1 MKLDKVK
8 EILNDY
14 EVKEGIYV
22 LGELKVSI
30 NSGER
35 NISIYQK
42 MPKQFLKINLKDI
55 KKILI
60 EDSREIKLTI
70 ECYKSTHTY
79 VTWNGGGKD
88 A

>member
-1 MKLDKVK
+1 MKLEKVK
-8 EILNDY
+8 DHLKDY
-14 EVKEGIYV
+14 LVKEGFYKI
-22 LGELKVSI
+22 GELKLTI

-55 KKILI
+55 KKIYI

-79 VTWNGGGKD
+79 ITWNGGED